1 MIKLIVEQ
9 CSALYLSLFELLK
22 EKSKENQVFIVL
34 GGAVDWSMI
43 SGITSLVESLGNYFI
58 GGGSL

>member
-34 GGAVDWSMI
+34 GGAVDWSKA
-43 SGITSLVESLGNYFI
+43 SGISSLVESLGN
-58 GGGSL
+58 